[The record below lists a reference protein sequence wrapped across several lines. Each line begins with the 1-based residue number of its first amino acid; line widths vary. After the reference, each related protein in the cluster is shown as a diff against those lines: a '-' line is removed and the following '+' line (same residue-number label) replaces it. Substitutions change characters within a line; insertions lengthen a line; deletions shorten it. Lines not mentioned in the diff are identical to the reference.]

1 MPAAA
6 VPNAAPLLAFTGA
19 TFLPLV
25 TIGSG
30 LLLSG
35 LVCLTISLTRRRR
48 APHEV
53 R

>member
-1 MPAAA
+1 
-6 VPNAAPLLAFTGA
+6 LLAFTGA

-30 LLLSG
+30 LLLAG
-35 LVCLTISLTRRRR
+35 LVLFAISSTSRRR
-48 APHEV
+48 AP